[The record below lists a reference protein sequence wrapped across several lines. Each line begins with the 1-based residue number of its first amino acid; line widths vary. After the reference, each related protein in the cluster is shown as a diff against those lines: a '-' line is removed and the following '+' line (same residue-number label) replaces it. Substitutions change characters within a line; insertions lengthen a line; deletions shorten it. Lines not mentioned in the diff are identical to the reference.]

1 MTTLIIIIIIGDT
14 GDAGSMNRKIQIL
27 KRVTSQKEAGMI
39 AQISDNTLTGHVR
52 EYDSLR
58 DPYFVL
64 PRSVLMR

>member
-39 AQISDNTLTGHVR
+39 VQIFDDTVIEHAR
-52 EYDSLR
+52 
-58 DPYFVL
+58 
-64 PRSVLMR
+64 